1 MAEKNLAAFLR
12 DDTFTV
18 GIRYIQD
25 SRNAIPTNSIPF
37 TLLGADESF
46 DLSPKVYNYVCDIP
60 NIKEGDL
67 VVVYAVGI
75 PKTAIVVRVDETVL
89 IQPNDPVEYKWVVSR
104 INMDDYIENR
114 RKNEELLQIVR
125 NNYRK
130 NVKASLR
137 EMIYNSMDEGGRK
150 LLQDALPSFS
160 TKASPV
166 VAPAVKP
173 TRKRTPTKKV

>member
-25 SRNAIPTNSIPF
+25 NRNPAFQQPL
-37 TLLGADESF
+37 TLLGADTTF
-46 DLSPKVYNYVCDIP
+46 DLSNKVYTYICDIP

-104 INMDDYIENR
+104 INMDDYLENLK
-114 RKNEELLQIVR
+114 KNNEVLQIVR

-150 LLQDALPSFS
+150 LLQDALPSFT
-160 TKASPV
+160 TKEVP

>member
-18 GIRYIQD
+18 GVRFIMDTRNPD
-25 SRNAIPTNSIPF
+25 SPLRAPF
-37 TLLGADESF
+37 TLLGTDNSF
-46 DLSPKVYNYVCDIP
+46 DLSAKVYTYICDIP
-60 NIKEGDL
+60 NTKEGDL

-75 PKTAIVVRVDETVL
+75 PKTAVIVRVDETVL

-104 INMDDYIENR
+104 INMDDYMENLK
-114 RKNEELLQIVR
+114 KNNEVLQIVR

-137 EMIYNSMDEGGRK
+137 EMIYNSMDEGGKK
-150 LLQDALPSFS
+150 LLQDALPSFT
-160 TKASPV
+160 TKEVP
-166 VAPAVKP
+166 VAPTVVKRTR
-173 TRKRTPTKKV
+173 TRKATTK

>member
-12 DDTFTV
+12 DDTFTI

-25 SRNAIPTNSIPF
+25 NRNVVNNSIPF
-37 TLLGADESF
+37 TLLGADTTF
-46 DLSPKVYNYVCDIP
+46 DLSNKVYTYICDIP
-60 NIKEGDL
+60 NTKEGDL

-104 INMDDYIENR
+104 INMDDYMENLK
-114 RKNEELLQIVR
+114 KNNEVLQIVS

-137 EMIYNSMDEGGRK
+137 EMIYNSMDEEGK
-150 LLQDALPSFS
+150 KKIQEALPSFAL
-160 TKASPV
+160 KEVPV
-166 VAPAVKP
+166 VPAVKP
-173 TRKRTPTKKV
+173 ARKRAPTKKV

>member
-25 SRNAIPTNSIPF
+25 NRNQNPAFQQPL
-37 TLLGADESF
+37 TLLGADTTF
-46 DLSPKVYNYVCDIP
+46 DLSNKVYTYICDIP
-60 NIKEGDL
+60 NTKEGDL

-104 INMDDYIENR
+104 INMDDYLENLK
-114 RKNEELLQIVR
+114 KNNEVLQIVR

-160 TKASPV
+160 KEVP

-173 TRKRTPTKKV
+173 ARKRAPTRKV

>member
-25 SRNAIPTNSIPF
+25 NRNVNTNSIPF
-37 TLLGADESF
+37 TLLGADGSF
-46 DLSPKVYNYVCDIP
+46 DLSPKVYTYICDIP
-60 NIKEGDL
+60 NTKEGDL

-104 INMDDYIENR
+104 INM
-114 RKNEELLQIVR
+114 
-125 NNYRK
+125 
-130 NVKASLR
+130 
-137 EMIYNSMDEGGRK
+137 MI
-150 LLQDALPSFS
+150 
-160 TKASPV
+160 T
-166 VAPAVKP
+166 
-173 TRKRTPTKKV
+173 